1 MANEVVVI
9 INAETGEA
17 EKKIDKVKD
26 SVKGVSKETKS
37 AGTDFGTLGSSADKA
52 TGGMITGIKSSAKAV
67 KGLVM
72 GFKTLKF
79 AIAATGV
86 GLLVIIIAAVVAAVS
101 RLQGVMDKFKQF
113 TAGLGAVMDV
123 LGDTLAYIGEALIK
137 AFTEPQDAI
146 ASIQQAVEDVWNWME
161 ALNAIVIGKI
171 LGTFLKLKA
180 GAYEA
185 AIALADFFG
194 ADTTE
199 LQKSL
204 DETKTKL
211 EKVEKATE
219 DATKKAKQPFIDA
232 AKVVGDFAKQL
243 RDAAAAAAE
252 LEAAEQALED
262 RRISQIVT
270 QAERNKGIAEAR
282 LLAEDETKSFA
293 EREKALKRAIE
304 LEKANLEE
312 KKANAK
318 EEYDILVAQN
328 EIALSGREDFKAEAE
343 AKARVIE
350 LEEQSLKQTKR
361 IFTELQ
367 GLQKESAAASKTFND
382 DKAKSMAEMM
392 ALIEEEYDEE
402 ASFVD
407 AALAHQ
413 KNSDL
418 EEVRSDAE
426 KKEQLRIQAE
436 EFDAFLDGEEQKRE
450 DAKIAAYD
458 KELAAFESLQKAKKN
473 LARAAFG
480 AIQDLAVMFGEGDEK
495 RAKKAF
501 ELNKALNA
509 GQALISTYRSVNT
522 ILADPTI
529 IGPAKAFAIAGALTS
544 GLLNVAKIK
553 KTKFNSSGGGG
564 GGGGSS
570 PSLGGSASGAS
581 TVPQLNTDALQTG
594 TQNSIRAYVVN
605 KDVTTATAQ
614 EQQIEQQANLVL

>member
-232 AKVVGDFAKQL
+232 AEAVGDFVEQL
-243 RDAAAAAAE
+243 RDAAAAE

-413 KNSDL
+413 NNSDL
-418 EEVRSDAE
+418 EEIRSDAE

-436 EFDAFLDGEEQKRE
+436 EFDAFLDGEEQKRV
-450 DAKIAAYD
+450 DARIVADD
-458 KELAAFESLQKAKKN
+458 KELSDAKMLSAAKLDLAKQ
-473 LARAAFG
+473 AFG
-480 AIQDLAVMFGEGDEK
+480 AMQNLAIAFGDGDEK
-495 RAKKAF
+495 RARKAF
-501 ELNKALNA
+501 ELNKALSA
-509 GQALISTYRSVNT
+509 GQALISTYESVNT
-522 ILADPTI
+522 ILASKTI
-529 IGPAKAFAIAGALTS
+529 PPVAKPFFIAASVAT

-553 KTKFNSSGGGG
+553 RTKFTGGGG
-564 GGGGSS
+564 DGPPPGP
-570 PSLGGSASGAS
+570 PSLGGGSGGS
-581 TVPQLNTDALQTG
+581 NVPQLNTDALETG

>member
-146 ASIQQAVEDVWNWME
+146 ASIQQAVEDVWNWMKT
-161 ALNAIVIGKI
+161 LNAIVIGKI

-232 AKVVGDFAKQL
+232 AEAVGDFVEQL

-282 LLAEDETKSFA
+282 LLAEDETKTFA

-350 LEEQSLKQTKR
+350 LEEQL
-361 IFTELQ
+361 
-367 GLQKESAAASKTFND
+367 
-382 DKAKSMAEMM
+382 
-392 ALIEEEYDEE
+392 
-402 ASFVD
+402 
-407 AALAHQ
+407 
-413 KNSDL
+413 
-418 EEVRSDAE
+418 
-426 KKEQLRIQAE
+426 
-436 EFDAFLDGEEQKRE
+436 
-450 DAKIAAYD
+450 
-458 KELAAFESLQKAKKN
+458 
-473 LARAAFG
+473 
-480 AIQDLAVMFGEGDEK
+480 
-495 RAKKAF
+495 
-501 ELNKALNA
+501 
-509 GQALISTYRSVNT
+509 
-522 ILADPTI
+522 
-529 IGPAKAFAIAGALTS
+529 
-544 GLLNVAKIK
+544 
-553 KTKFNSSGGGG
+553 
-564 GGGGSS
+564 
-570 PSLGGSASGAS
+570 
-581 TVPQLNTDALQTG
+581 
-594 TQNSIRAYVVN
+594 
-605 KDVTTATAQ
+605 
-614 EQQIEQQANLVL
+614 

>member
-123 LGDTLAYIGEALIK
+123 LGDTLAYIGEALIN
-137 AFTEPQDAI
+137 AFTQPQDAI
-146 ASIQQAVEDVWNWME
+146 ASIQQAVEDVWNWMKT
-161 ALNAIVIGKI
+161 LNAIVIGKI

-232 AKVVGDFAKQL
+232 AEAVGDFVEQL

-367 GLQKESAAASKTFND
+367 GLQKESAAASKARND

-407 AALAHQ
+407 EALAHQ
-413 KNSDL
+413 NNSDL
-418 EEVRSDAE
+418 EEIRSDAE

-436 EFDAFLDGEEQKRE
+436 EFGDFLDGEDQKRA

-458 KELAAFESLQKAKKN
+458 KELSDAKMLNDSKRK
-473 LARAAFG
+473 LASAAFG

-501 ELNKALNA
+501 ELNKALSA
-509 GQALISTYRSVNT
+509 GQALISTFQSVNT
-522 ILADPTI
+522 ILSDKTMPTA
-529 IGPAKAFAIAGALTS
+529 AKPFLIAASVAT

-553 KTKFNSSGGGG
+553 RTKFTGGGG
-564 GGGGSS
+564 DGPPPGP
-570 PSLGGSASGAS
+570 PSLGGGSGGS
-581 TVPQLNTDALQTG
+581 NVPQLNTDALQTG